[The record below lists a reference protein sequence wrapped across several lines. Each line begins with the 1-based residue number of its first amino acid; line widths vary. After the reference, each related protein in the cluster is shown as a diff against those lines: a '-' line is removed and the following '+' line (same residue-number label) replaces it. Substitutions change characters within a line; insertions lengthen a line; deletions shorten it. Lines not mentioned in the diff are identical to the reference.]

1 LPQHHGGTAITPS
14 TTAPGRLILT
24 GLIVFLSNAAL
35 LVLQLVAGRLLAPY
49 IGSSLATWTSII
61 GMFLA
66 GISAGNWVGG
76 RVADRAPSGRTLR
89 LLLWAG
95 AACVFATVALARLMG
110 DGSFVRPVPL
120 HPRIAL
126 LSFLL
131 CFPPAFT
138 LSMTTPVAIKLM
150 LPDVR
155 KTGRVVGLVYA
166 LGTLGS
172 LVGNFVTGFVLMAW
186 FGVAAIVLAT
196 GGLLVLLGIV
206 VPPGTAA
213 PVEEYAGPAA
223 PQRPAVD
230 PAEALSLPAACV
242 VVFLA
247 SFCSMALEIAA
258 SRLLAPTLGVSI
270 YTWTGIIGVVLAG
283 VMVGNFIGGRV
294 ADRSPKRDTLS
305 STLFW
310 CGLFSLL
317 ILVSYKLGT
326 QFSSGFE
333 EWLKNALSRSV
344 SGSDGESAVEFVHK
358 DWYLPLQI
366 VTYAAALFALPM
378 VAFGAVSP
386 QATRLAVR
394 DWDHAGRVAGRVYAW
409 SCAGAIAGTFAAG
422 WYLIG
427 QFGVLPLVLGISALM
442 IVLALPVGTNWR
454 RPMEL
459 VGTGLVLG
467 AVVVAA
473 WAGAEQYLRLKSG
486 MTYYKE
492 SNYYLTTILTR
503 DEADTERDFV
513 LDHLI
518 HSHVRGAWTEENGR
532 PVWKADVGHLGYGH
546 EKAQSEFARVAA
558 LQHAKPN
565 VLVIGGGGY
574 TLPRWIDHFLPA
586 VNVEVVEIDPAV
598 TEAVYAA
605 LGMPRDTKI
614 RSFNLDG
621 RQFVQELAPAG
632 HYHLVV
638 QDAVNDL
645 SVPYHIMTRE
655 YNDAVRRTLAAD
667 GIYLLTVIDNFPDG
681 RLLPAALRTM
691 RATFS
696 NVYLLAE
703 EPYWDGKPQRSVYVI
718 AGAAGPIDFEG
729 MKAALAKAGVA
740 DMVTKVMPA
749 EKLDAYLKAARPV
762 LLTDDFAP
770 VDNLIAETF
779 RRR

>member
-1 LPQHHGGTAITPS
+1 LV
-14 TTAPGRLILT
+14 LT
-24 GLIVFLSNAAL
+24 GGIVFLANAAL

-89 LLLWAG
+89 RLLWIG
-95 AACVFATVALARLMG
+95 AACVFATVGLARLLG
-110 DGSFVRPVPL
+110 NGSLVRPVPL
-120 HPRIAL
+120 YPRIAL
-126 LSFLL
+126 LSLLL

-155 KTGRVVGLVYA
+155 QTGRVVGLVYA

-172 LVGNFVTGFVLMAW
+172 LVGNFVTGFVLMAY

-196 GGLLVLLGIV
+196 GALLVVLGLV

-213 PVEEYAGPAA
+213 PVGESAGPADRG
-223 PQRPAVD
+223 RPAVD
-230 PAEALSLPAACV
+230 PAEGLSLPAACA

-283 VMVGNFIGGRV
+283 VVAGNYLGGRV

-317 ILVSYKLGT
+317 ILVTYRLAG
-326 QFSSGFE
+326 QYSGQFE
-333 EWLKNALSRSV
+333 EWLKGALSRPDAG
-344 SGSDGESAVEFVHK
+344 SGGEAVAQFVHK
-358 DWYLPLQI
+358 DWFLPLQI
-366 VTYAAALFALPM
+366 VTYAAALFFLPM

-422 WYLIG
+422 WLLIG
-427 QFGVLPLVLGISALM
+427 RFGVLPLVLGISALM
-442 IVLALPVGTNWR
+442 ILLALPVGTNWR

-486 MTYYKE
+486 STYYKE
-492 SNYYLTTILTR
+492 SNYYLTTILSK

-518 HSHVRGAWTEENGR
+518 HSHVRGAWAEEDGR

-546 EKAQSEFARVAA
+546 EQAQSEFARVAA
-558 LQHAKPN
+558 ARHANPN

-574 TLPRWIDHFLPA
+574 TLPRWIDHYLPA
-586 VNVEVVEIDPAV
+586 AHVEVVEIDPAV
-598 TEAVYAA
+598 TEAVYEA

-621 RQFVQELAPAG
+621 RQFVQEIAEPG
-632 HYHLVV
+632 QYHLVI

-667 GIYLLTVIDNFPDG
+667 GVYLLTVIDNYPDG

-691 RATFS
+691 RETFPH
-696 NVYLLAE
+696 VYLLAE
-703 EPYWDGKPQRSVYVI
+703 EAYWDGKPQRSVWVI
-718 AGAAGPIDFEG
+718 AGAAGPIDFDA
-729 MKAALAKAGVA
+729 MKVALAQAGVA

-762 LLTDDFAP
+762 VLTDDFAP